1 VGPHLEVKHSL
12 VRIRKVTFDLVST
25 HVEIVTSKSY
35 MDAYVAKEVNL
46 EVVNLI
52 ATSKST
58 NILDFFSKIK
68 R

>member
-1 VGPHLEVKHSL
+1 
-12 VRIRKVTFDLVST
+12 
-25 HVEIVTSKSY
+25 

-58 NILDFFSKIK
+58 KILDFFSKIK